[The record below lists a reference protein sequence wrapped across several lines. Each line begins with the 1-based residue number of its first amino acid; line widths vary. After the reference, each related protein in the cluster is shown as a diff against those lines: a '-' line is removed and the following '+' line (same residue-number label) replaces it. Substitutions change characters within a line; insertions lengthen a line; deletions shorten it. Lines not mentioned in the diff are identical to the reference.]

1 MYPTLYHFFYG
12 ALGIEIPFL
21 KIVPMLGFWIG
32 VAFLAANWFGAR
44 ELKRRESLGLVKSN
58 FKTVTVGKPANP
70 FDLFFNG
77 LYGFFI
83 GFKLFPLFTNSE
95 ILNDFVG
102 FLLSGQGNIVAGIVV
117 GAGMAYWKYRE
128 VNKQKLETPIETELE
143 IRPHEQMGNITLI
156 GILGGIGGSLLFATL
171 EKPWLITEF
180 IDAFFNQPTLIV
192 DGIVK
197 DNPVASFSHLYNG
210 LTVYGG
216 VILAVLGCVYY
227 FWKQKLPIAQ
237 YLDALG
243 PTVLLAYGIGRI
255 GCQLAGDGDWG
266 IDNLSPQPDFLAF
279 LPDWMWAY
287 DYPNNINNEGVL
299 MENSIFPDYN
309 HRLEN
314 PVYPTPI
321 YEMIMCFGLFAF
333 IWSLRKKLTAPMMM
347 FSLYV
352 LVQGIE
358 RLLIERI
365 RVNTEYG
372 SGFTQAELISIALIF
387 LGGIGM
393 YYFWKRHRNK
403 EAITNN

>member
-12 ALGIEIPFL
+12 LLGIEIPFL

-32 VAFLAANWFGAR
+32 IAFLAANWFGAR
-44 ELKRRESLGLVKSN
+44 ELKRREKLGLVKSK
-58 FKTVTVGKPANP
+58 FKTITIGKPANP
-70 FDLFFNG
+70 MDIFFNG
-77 LYGFFI
+77 LYGFFL
-83 GFKLFPLFTNSE
+83 GFKLFPIFSQSGLTTLFGDFKLEVGAKITD
-95 ILNDFVG
+95 DFVG
-102 FLLSGQGNIVAGIVV
+102 FLLSGAGNLIVGLIAA
-117 GAGMAYWKYRE
+117 AGMAYWKYRE
-128 VNKQKLETPIETELE
+128 VNNQKLEVPVEQEIE
-143 IRPHEQMGNITLI
+143 IRPHEQMGNITLL
-156 GILGGIGGSLLFATL
+156 GILGGIGGAVLFATL
-171 EKPWLITEF
+171 EKPWLITEY
-180 IDAFFNQPTLIV
+180 IS
-192 DGIVK
+192 
-197 DNPVASFSHLYNG
+197 NPDLGFGHLYNG

-216 VILAVLGCVYY
+216 VILSVIMCVYY

-266 IDNLSPQPDFLAF
+266 IDNLNPQPDFLAF
-279 LPDWMWAY
+279 LPEWMWAY
-287 DYPNNINNEGVL
+287 DYPNNINNEGIII
-299 MENSIFPDYN
+299 ENSIFPDYN

-352 LVQGIE
+352 LVQGLE

-387 LGGIGM
+387 LGGFGM
-393 YYFWKRHRNK
+393 YYFWRKHRNK
-403 EAITNN
+403 EIVNN

>member
-12 ALGIEIPFL
+12 LLGIEIPFL

-44 ELKRRESLGLVKSN
+44 ELKRREKLGLVKSK
-58 FKTVTVGKPANP
+58 FKTVIVGKPAKP
-70 FDLFFNG
+70 LDLFFNG

-83 GFKLFPLFTNSE
+83 GFKLVPLFTNSE
-95 ILNDFVG
+95 ILDDFVG
-102 FLLSGQGNIVAGIVV
+102 FLLSTQGNVIAGLIV

-128 VNKQKLETPIETELE
+128 VNKEKLDTPKEVQVE
-143 IRPHEQMGNITLI
+143 IRPHEQLGNITLL
-156 GILGGIGGSLLFATL
+156 GILGGIGGAVIFATL
-171 EKPWLITEF
+171 EKPWLITEY
-180 IDAFFNQPTLIV
+180 IS
-192 DGIVK
+192 
-197 DNPVASFSHLYNG
+197 NPDLGFGHLYNG

-216 VILAVLGCVYY
+216 VILSVVMCVYY

-266 IDNLSPQPDFLAF
+266 IDNLNPQPDFLAF
-279 LPDWMWAY
+279 LPEWMWAY
-287 DYPNNINNEGVL
+287 DYPNNINNEGIV
-299 MENSIFPDYN
+299 MENSMFPDYN

-333 IWSLRKKLTAPMMM
+333 IWSLRKKFTAPMMM

-352 LVQGIE
+352 LVQGLE

-387 LGGIGM
+387 LGGFGM
-393 YYFWKRHRNK
+393 YYFWNKHRDK
-403 EAITNN
+403 EKIISK